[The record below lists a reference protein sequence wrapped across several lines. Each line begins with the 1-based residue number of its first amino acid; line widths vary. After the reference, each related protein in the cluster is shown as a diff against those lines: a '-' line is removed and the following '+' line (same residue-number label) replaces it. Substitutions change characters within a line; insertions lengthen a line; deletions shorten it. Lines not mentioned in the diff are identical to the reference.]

1 MSLPILSPARLGLR
15 PLAQQTYR
23 LLSSQPSA
31 HASLPAR
38 IPHSKTS
45 SVALVAAAAVAVGAY
60 VAYTRT
66 ASSARAETAGGKP
79 PFASFGFRTLTLAS
93 SESLNH
99 NVKHL
104 RFDLPDPQ
112 SSSGLTVTS
121 ALLAITFPGGSWL
134 PTLRPYTP
142 INDADD
148 RGHIDFFV
156 KQYPG
161 GKQSTYLHSLSPGD
175 TVTFVRIPGYSWKA
189 NEQAHIGLVAGGQ
202 GITPCYQLLR
212 GILCNPNDNTKI
224 TLVWGVNT
232 EADILLDREL
242 QNLQKQHPGR
252 LTVKYVVSQPSGNS
266 AVESSK
272 GRVTSEVL
280 KAAGVAASS
289 GVGKIFLSGPPAME
303 TALVARDGPLAEL
316 GYSKKDIHKF

>member
-1 MSLPILSPARLGLR
+1 MSFTILSPARLGLR
-15 PLAQQTYR
+15 PLTQQTQR
-23 LLSSQPSA
+23 FLSSQSA
-31 HASLPAR
+31 TISASRLQN
-38 IPHSKTS
+38 SKMS
-45 SVALVAAAAVAVGAY
+45 SSALFAAAAVVIGAY

-66 ASSARAETAGGKP
+66 LSSAQAETAGGKP
-79 PFASFGFRTLTLAS
+79 TFASFGFRTLKLAS
-93 SESLNH
+93 TESLNH

-112 SSSGLTVTS
+112 ATSGLAVTS
-121 ALLAITFPGGSWL
+121 ALLAITFPNGSWV

-142 INDADD
+142 INDTDD

-156 KQYPG
+156 KQYPN
-161 GKQSTYLHSLSPGD
+161 GKQSTHLHSLSPGD
-175 TVTFVRIPGYSWKA
+175 SVTFFRIPGYSWKA
-189 NEQAHIGLVAGGQ
+189 NEQKHIGLVAGGQ

-212 GILCNPNDNTKI
+212 GILRNPSNNTKV

-242 QNLQKQHPGR
+242 QDLQKQHPGR
-252 LTVKYVVSQPSGNS
+252 LTVQYVVSQPSGNS
-266 AVESSK
+266 SFKFSK

-280 KAAGVAASS
+280 KAAGVAQSS

-303 TALVARDGPLAEL
+303 TAMLARDGPLAEL
-316 GYSKKDIHKF
+316 GFSKKEVHKF

>member
-1 MSLPILSPARLGLR
+1 MPFFPARLGLR
-15 PLAQQTYR
+15 PLAQQTQR
-23 LLSSQPSA
+23 LLSSQSTASIPPS
-31 HASLPAR
+31 
-38 IPHSKTS
+38 KS
-45 SVALVAAAAVAVGAY
+45 SSAAFSAAAAVAVGAG
-60 VAYTRT
+60 VAYTHT
-66 ASSARAETAGGKP
+66 ASSAQAETAGGKP
-79 PFASFGFRTLTLAS
+79 PFASFGFRTLTLS
-93 SESLNH
+93 STQSLNH

-104 RFDLPDPQ
+104 RFGLPDPHA
-112 SSSGLTVTS
+112 SSGLPVTS

-148 RGHIDFFV
+148 RGHIDFLV

-161 GKQSTYLHSLSPGD
+161 GKQSTHLHSLRPGD
-175 TVTFVRIPGYSWKA
+175 TVTFVRIPGYRWTA

-212 GILCNPNDNTKI
+212 GILRNPGDSTRV

-232 EADILLDREL
+232 EADIVLDRALHDL
-242 QNLQKQHPGR
+242 QTQHPGR
-252 LTVKYVVSQPSGNS
+252 LTVKYVVSQPSGTS
-266 AVESSK
+266 AVEYSK

-280 KAAGVAASS
+280 KAAGVAQSS

-303 TALVARDGPLAEL
+303 KALLARGGPLAEL
-316 GYSKKDIHKF
+316 GYSKKEIHTF